1 VARLGGDEFVLVI
14 PGPANGPAAIVLL
27 EMVGQA
33 VLEVLRAPLPLRDRV
48 VSPRGALGLA
58 SYPEHAT
65 TPADLLK
72 NADLALYA
80 AKTEG
85 RNRAV
90 LFAPAMRASVERRV
104 EIARQVRGAIADG
117 MLVPYYQPKMRLE
130 TNEVVGFEALARW
143 LHPTKGL
150 LSPEAFATAFEDRD
164 IAIALGERILRQ
176 VVDDLGGWIARGL
189 EPGHAAVNLASA
201 QFAQSDLAE
210 RILGILAAARVPP
223 NRLMIEV
230 TETVLLGKSADR
242 VASVLDRLHGA
253 GLRIALDDFGT
264 GYASLTHLKQFPVSE
279 IKIDRSFV
287 RGVERNAGDAAI
299 VAAVAQLG
307 RNLGLDVT
315 AEAVE
320 TDGQAQF
327 LRQQNCTFAQGYLF
341 AKPMAASRIP
351 WFLAAHAE
359 TGLSRRRL
367 A

>member
-1 VARLGGDEFVLVI
+1 MRPRRRAGIGPCCSRRPCGPRSNGASRSYGRSVAPSRTGCSCPI
-14 PGPANGPAAIVLL
+14 ISRRCAWRR
-27 EMVGQA
+27 M
-33 VLEVLRAPLPLRDRV
+33 RW
-48 VSPRGALGLA
+48 SA
-58 SYPEHAT
+58 SRPSHA
-65 TPADLLK
+65 
-72 NADLALYA
+72 
-80 AKTEG
+80 G
-85 RNRAV
+85 
-90 LFAPAMRASVERRV
+90 
-104 EIARQVRGAIADG
+104 
-117 MLVPYYQPKMRLE
+117 
-130 TNEVVGFEALARW
+130 

-264 GYASLTHLKQFPVSE
+264 GYASLTHIKQFPVSE

-315 AEAVE
+315 AEGVE

-341 AKPMAASRIP
+341 TKPMAASRIP